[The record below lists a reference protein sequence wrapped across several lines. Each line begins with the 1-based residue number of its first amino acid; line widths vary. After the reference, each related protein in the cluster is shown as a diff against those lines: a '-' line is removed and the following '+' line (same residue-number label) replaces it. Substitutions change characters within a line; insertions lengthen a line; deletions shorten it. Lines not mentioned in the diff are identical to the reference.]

1 MTLESIILYGFAGL
15 SLVLSLYIAL
25 TRNVLYAAIALIGAF
40 LGVAGIFMMLGAS
53 FVAIS
58 QVLVYVGGI
67 LILIVFGIMLTNRL
81 RGQKVLSTVYNK
93 FWALMIAAGLFIVF
107 VKGIFQ
113 ANFSSLSWIKEAK
126 PALPTPLEKFGM
138 RLMTDYVVGFEL
150 IGILLLLA
158 LIGAVKMA
166 AKSGKEE
173 RDAH

>member
-15 SLVLSLYIAL
+15 TLVSALYIAL
-25 TRNVLYAAIALIGAF
+25 TRNVLYAAISLIVTF

-81 RGQKVLSTVYNK
+81 RGQKVVSTIYNK
-93 FWALMIAAGLFIVF
+93 FLSLVIAAGLFVILI
-107 VKGIFQ
+107 KGILQ
-113 ANFSSLSWIKEAK
+113 ANFSALSWIKEAE
-126 PALPTPLEKFGM
+126 PTPVPLEKFGM
-138 RLMTDYVVGFEL
+138 RLMTDYVLGFEL

-173 RDAH
+173 SDAP

>member
-15 SLVLSLYIAL
+15 TLASALYIAL
-25 TRNVLYAAIALIGAF
+25 TRNVLYAAIALIVTF

-67 LILIVFGIMLTNRL
+67 LVLIVFGIMLTNRL
-81 RGQKVLSTVYNK
+81 RGQKVSSAVYNK
-93 FWALMIAAGLFIVF
+93 FLGLVIAAGLFIILF
-107 VKGIFQ
+107 KGILQ
-113 ANFSSLSWIKEAK
+113 ANFSAINWIREAE
-126 PALPTPLEKFGM
+126 PAPVPLEKFGM
-138 RLMTDYVVGFEL
+138 RLMTEYVLGFEL
-150 IGILLLLA
+150 IGVLLLLA

-173 RDAH
+173 SNAH

>member
-15 SLVLSLYIAL
+15 SLVLALYIAL
-25 TRNVLYAAIALIGAF
+25 TRNVLYSAIALIGAF

-58 QVLVYVGGI
+58 QILVYVGGI

-93 FWALMIAAGLFIVF
+93 FWTLMIAAGLFVIF

-113 ANFSSLSWIKEAK
+113 ANFSTLSWIKEAK
-126 PALPTPLEKFGM
+126 PAPVPLEKFGM
-138 RLMTDYVVGFEL
+138 RLMTDYVVVFEL

-166 AKSGKEE
+166 SKSRKEE